1 MAEYIYKDMRNVQ
14 GWGMTFDATGRL
26 PIIAK
31 RIFPT
36 LTALNE
42 FINDADGT
50 AIAGVTLSVVND
62 GSNNGVYRIEFKN
75 TKKLDENGYIDC
87 VDNLQAVRLID
98 VNNQGGITS
107 GIVVEGYEV
116 DNGKYIAVKNG
127 NVYTYVNENGETI
140 TYTPKESDILH
151 TYIVLNLTNGDKVYI
166 NADELKST
174 TDTFANKGEVRIDEN
189 GNKFIDIYNNSNNEV
204 AAFSINVNNLMP
216 ESTVTYTEKT
226 ETQPAKIEATEGFLT
241 HQSIAEL
248 KKYID
253 VYDCGTFSLNTEKP
267 EA

>member
-1 MAEYIYKDMRNVQ
+1 MAEYIYKDEKNLL
-14 GWGMTFDATGRL
+14 GWGTTFKANGRL
-26 PIIAK
+26 PIIAN

-42 FINDADGT
+42 FINDANGT
-50 AIAGVTLSVVND
+50 AIAGVTMSVVND
-62 GSNNGVYRIEFKN
+62 GSNNGVYRIEFKDTN
-75 TKKLDENGYIDC
+75 KKDGDYIDC
-87 VDNLQAVRLID
+87 VNNLQAVRLID

-116 DNGKYIAVKNG
+116 ESGKYIAVKNG
-127 NVYTYVNENGETI
+127 DVFTYVNENGETI
-140 TYTPKESDILH
+140 TYTPTESDILH

-189 GNKFIDIYNNSNNEV
+189 DDKFIDIYNNSNNDV

-216 ESTVTYTEKT
+216 KSTVTYTEKT
-226 ETQPAKIEATEGFLT
+226 ETQPAKIVATEGFLT
-241 HQSIAEL
+241 QQSITEL

-253 VYDCGTFSLNTEKP
+253 VYDCGTFNLTDSSEL
-267 EA
+267 

>member
-1 MAEYIYKDMRNVQ
+1 MAEYIYKDMANAQ
-14 GWGMTFDATGRL
+14 GWGMTFSATGRF
-26 PIIAK
+26 PIIAN

-36 LTALNE
+36 LSDLEA
-42 FINDADGT
+42 FISTTNGT

-62 GSNNGVYRIEFKN
+62 GSNNGVYRIEFKDTN
-75 TKKLDENGYIDC
+75 KKDEEGKIDC
-87 VDNLQAVRLID
+87 EDNLQAVRLID

-116 DNGKYIAVKNG
+116 ENGKYIAVKNG
-127 NVYTYVNENGETI
+127 DVVTYVNENGETI
-140 TYTPKESDILH
+140 TYTPTESDILH

-174 TDTFANKGEVRIDEN
+174 TDTFANKGEVRIDED
-189 GNKFIDIYNNSNNEV
+189 GDKFIDIYNNSNNDE

-216 ESTVTYTEKT
+216 KSTVTYTEKT

-241 HQSIAEL
+241 QQSITEL

-253 VYDCGTFSLNTEKP
+253 VYDCGTFELVL
-267 EA
+267 